1 MGCESQPLFRAMSRF
16 MPLSRQ
22 EKLVERNLQLVCMH
36 NDALKRKPSRARAT
50 RLQNLRSEIQKNEKK
65 LAHPRSMPTGRIA
78 ETLANECMV
87 GKAFAWFFLHQLA
100 TLAAAELKKTG
111 LFIVPGLARLKVK
124 TLPQR
129 VAGKA
134 QLFGKEVMRKG
145 YPSRRVMKAFP
156 VPALKRILRCK

>member
-1 MGCESQPLFRAMSRF
+1 
-16 MPLSRQ
+16 MP
-22 EKLVERNLQLVCMH
+22 
-36 NDALKRKPSRARAT
+36 P
-50 RLQNLRSEIQKNEKK
+50 
-65 LAHPRSMPTGRIA
+65 GRIA

-100 TLAAAELKKTG
+100 NLAAAELKKTG

-134 QLFGKEVMRKG
+134 QLGKEVMRKG
-145 YPSRRVMKAFP
+145 YPSRGVLKAFP
-156 VPALKRILRCK
+156 VPALKRNLRCK